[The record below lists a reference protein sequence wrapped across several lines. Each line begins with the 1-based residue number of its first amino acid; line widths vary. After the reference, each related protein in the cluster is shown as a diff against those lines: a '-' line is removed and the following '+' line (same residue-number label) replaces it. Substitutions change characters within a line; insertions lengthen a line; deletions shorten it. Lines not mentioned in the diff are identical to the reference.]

1 MFVYSKALNNVFRTA
16 STENGYIQQ
25 NLILSGN
32 IYQEST
38 VTSPKIPF
46 CTVLLGMELRLYLQ
60 KSYSEPY
67 FLP

>member
-1 MFVYSKALNNVFRTA
+1 MIVCRINATA

-46 CTVLLGMELRLYLQ
+46 STVLLGMELRLYLQ
-60 KSYSEPY
+60 ESYSEPY